1 MAAVVRETGCG
12 VLVDAT
18 DPTEIA
24 RGIRAII
31 DAPAEE
37 RRAMR
42 ERTWRAGQDRY
53 NWEHETETLLR
64 LYRELLG
71 QREPARPSPASASTS
86 ET

>member
-1 MAAVVRETGCG
+1 MAQVVRETGCG

-18 DPTEIA
+18 DPTDIA
-24 RGIRAII
+24 RGIRAIV

-37 RRAMR
+37 RGAMR
-42 ERTWRAGQDRY
+42 ERTWRAGQERY
-53 NWEHETETLLR
+53 NWQHETETLLG

-71 QREPARPSPASASTS
+71 QREPARPSAASASTS